1 VIAAVLTLGVVCTAI
16 AFLVFFALIGE
27 AGPVRATVVTYINP
41 AVAVALGV
49 TLLHEHFTVGIGLGF
64 VLVLAGSVLATWRGE
79 RGQPDAQAQPEA
91 TAVEIAA
98 IER

>member
-1 VIAAVLTLGVVCTAI
+1 
-16 AFLVFFALIGE
+16 
-27 AGPVRATVVTYINP
+27 
-41 AVAVALGV
+41 
-49 TLLHEHFTVGIGLGF
+49 